1 MLSIA
6 YFPVFIFTS
15 FSNIYI
21 TLTSWRV
28 LVLKQV
34 GSAAPRRRQAHAL
47 HNETQARK
55 TVKQNG
61 SAWGRPREPACGSPH
76 LRLPYIL
83 LFTFCRLRIY
93 ISALA
98 VSLILLGVDCNK
110 PPFFYPI
117 FRFFIFPCQLF
128 GSFYSYWSV
137 PSSIRFDLL

>member
-47 HNETQARK
+47 HNEAQARK

-61 SAWGRPREPACGSPH
+61 SACGRPREPACGSPH

-83 LFTFCRLRIY
+83 LFSFLQVAYLHFGIGVLACTFRRCRQQTAIFLPHI
-93 ISALA
+93 
-98 VSLILLGVDCNK
+98 
-110 PPFFYPI
+110 PFFI
-117 FRFFIFPCQLF
+117 LPCQLF
-128 GSFYSYWSV
+128 GSFYSY
-137 PSSIRFDLL
+137 